1 MIRPFT
7 EELARDHASIW
18 ILNPTTTRPPTKYT
32 ETRLSNLFS
41 STRVSRSC
49 ATLGNPRI
57 LSPSGHHG
65 YQDGTSLQT
74 EVGLCFRPSCT
85 MRPKTAVLN
94 TTTIPSQ
101 ISLTVK
107 GLGLGTI
114 VKRTQILQYRV
125 IGDSKTENK
134 SCITKQAVLTLMEL
148 ITQDRWQ
155 PDTSVEGIATRT
167 RDNLDTQLSEM
178 ASYVL
183 SAIGDRKQDSY
194 IALLTTWCNHCLNYI
209 TGWGGKATST
219 PSNWYTCN
227 ICDCGDFDICTQC
240 YDSGKRCNERG
251 HELKKAAVAS
261 MWFPYDEELIRTL
274 KAHGNK

>member
-1 MIRPFT
+1 
-7 EELARDHASIW
+7 
-18 ILNPTTTRPPTKYT
+18 
-32 ETRLSNLFS
+32 
-41 STRVSRSC
+41 
-49 ATLGNPRI
+49 
-57 LSPSGHHG
+57 
-65 YQDGTSLQT
+65 
-74 EVGLCFRPSCT
+74 

-194 IALLTTWCNHCLNYI
+194 IALLTTILLAGAVKQHLHPQ
-209 TGWGGKATST
+209 TGIPATFATAVISISAPNVT
-219 PSNWYTCN
+219 TLEKGVMNGVTNSKRQLWQV
-227 ICDCGDFDICTQC
+227 CGFHTTK
-240 YDSGKRCNERG
+240 SSSE
-251 HELKKAAVAS
+251 H
-261 MWFPYDEELIRTL
+261 
-274 KAHGNK
+274 

>member
-1 MIRPFT
+1 
-7 EELARDHASIW
+7 
-18 ILNPTTTRPPTKYT
+18 
-32 ETRLSNLFS
+32 
-41 STRVSRSC
+41 
-49 ATLGNPRI
+49 
-57 LSPSGHHG
+57 
-65 YQDGTSLQT
+65 
-74 EVGLCFRPSCT
+74 
-85 MRPKTAVLN
+85 
-94 TTTIPSQ
+94 
-101 ISLTVK
+101 
-107 GLGLGTI
+107 
-114 VKRTQILQYRV
+114 
-125 IGDSKTENK
+125 
-134 SCITKQAVLTLMEL
+134 MEL